1 MAGNDAAKKFF
12 DALNDNYDALIDS
25 VRAAND
31 RGHRVST
38 TLIEEAQEGQRE
50 AVKLAKSWAESPLD
64 FLNFYNSLIEA
75 TTNAQGRTLEA
86 TRQWFGELSD
96 SQKETRDV
104 LQRMLNAN
112 RAAGE
117 AAAELARGLVSRAS
131 EAVQSASQAATDG
144 NGRRTTRETARASA
158 PASSESASTSEA

>member
-86 TRQWFGELSD
+86 TRHWFGELSD

-112 RAAGE
+112 RAAG
-117 AAAELARGLVSRAS
+117 AELARGLVSRAS